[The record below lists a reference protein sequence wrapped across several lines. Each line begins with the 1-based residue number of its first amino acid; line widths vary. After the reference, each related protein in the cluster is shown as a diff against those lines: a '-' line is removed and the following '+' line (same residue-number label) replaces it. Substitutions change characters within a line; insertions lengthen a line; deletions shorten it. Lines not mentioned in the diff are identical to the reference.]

1 MIHVR
6 FPSLTSRRTT
16 SGGIY
21 VISLLVDD
29 MMSSPSNISSSEGM
43 CRNRRGISG
52 VPSLSPLMLSDDD
65 GAVDGAGVGVR
76 GVGVGGGV
84 QWLLRRTAR
93 PVLSDSL
100 NASRV
105 LRRRIYNK
113 IVNLSSLL
121 MLFIWCQHR
130 GINVVFLLCRYWNV
144 FTRNLNHACHK
155 VPCADVWW
163 NVPSRKESNGWL

>member
-1 MIHVR
+1 MIHLR

-29 MMSSPSNISSSEGM
+29 MMSSPSNTSSSEGM

-52 VPSLSPLMLSDDD
+52 VSSSSSSSLLLSDDD

-76 GVGVGGGV
+76 GVGVGV
-84 QWLLRRTAR
+84 QWLPRRTAR

-100 NASRV
+100 NANRV
-105 LRRRIYNK
+105 LRRRIYNRVK
-113 IVNLSSLL
+113 
-121 MLFIWCQHR
+121 HT
-130 GINVVFLLCRYWNV
+130 V
-144 FTRNLNHACHK
+144 FTCCVAHR
-155 VPCADVWW
+155 VPA
-163 NVPSRKESNGWL
+163 